1 MSDYTVLFLGLI
13 ALAVI
18 GRVLWLALIYMEENA
33 QEPHDEVKGGF
44 AKEVR
49 EYSGP
54 HSIMEAA
61 ALAESHRSGR
71 ERWRTG
77 MVVLRD
83 NDMGD
88 YGVSVHAQW
97 LVDNERNFPRW
108 GIRVEN
114 RLSRSPRQ
122 MHKLL
127 ISEEQSY
134 KRMAAKDMADERGYP
149 VKLDKH
155 ERTRR

>member
-13 ALAVI
+13 AMAVI
-18 GRVLWLALIYMEENA
+18 GRVLWLALIHMENSA
-33 QEPHDEVKGGF
+33 PEPHDEVKGGF

-54 HSIMEAA
+54 HGIVAAA
-61 ALAESHRSGR
+61 ALAESHSSGR

-77 MVVLRD
+77 RVILTD

-97 LVDNERNFPRW
+97 LVDNAHSFPAW
-108 GIRVEN
+108 GIRIDN
-114 RLSRSPRQ
+114 RLTDSPNNVNKKLFREV
-122 MHKLL
+122 HKNFRE
-127 ISEEQSY
+127 IPQQ
-134 KRMAAKDMADERGYP
+134 P
-149 VKLDKH
+149 
-155 ERTRR
+155 